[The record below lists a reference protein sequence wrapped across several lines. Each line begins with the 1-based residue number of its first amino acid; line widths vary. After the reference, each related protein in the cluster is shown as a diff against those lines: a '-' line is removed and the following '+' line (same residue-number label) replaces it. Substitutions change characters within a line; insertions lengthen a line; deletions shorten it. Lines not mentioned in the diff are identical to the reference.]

1 MSRDRRVIA
10 LALGIFA
17 LITSGVFLYGTN
29 LTSGSTNNEKFHRE
43 KFHQRVRNALA
54 ELNFSPGKSQDN
66 INDSTN
72 KLAKFIN
79 YRSGIKLSKET
90 KDLLSSKEKKSQTES
105 KRITQTQ
112 LAEALTTVAFEK
124 LAVLSDSDIDAM
136 ADNLRGFKTPG
147 VSDAD
152 SDFRGFVKLRANGEG
167 MMEPA
172 DFVKR
177 LKNARADEI
186 DYQNQTGA
194 AANVKSPL
202 YRRTLRDRLNT
213 EITNRANYLAASS
226 PDFFNGSTNND
237 LTPTQALL
245 LTYSIVTND
254 SLAGNQTD
262 LQLKME
268 ENQRIIVQHL
278 KRPFPSPQN
287 QHAYGV
293 NGYMF
298 STPSDLLLD
307 DAAITRVLNLAGE
320 EEGL

>member
-1 MSRDRRVIA
+1 MFKDKRAIA
-10 LALGIFA
+10 LALGIFV
-17 LITSGVFLYGTN
+17 LIISGVFLYRTN
-29 LTSGSTNNEKFHRE
+29 LTSGSTHEE
-43 KFHQRVRNALA
+43 EFHQKVRNALA

-66 INDSTN
+66 INASTN

-90 KDLLSSKEKKSQTES
+90 KDFLSSKEKKAQTES

-112 LAEALTTVAFEK
+112 LAEALTTVACEK

-136 ADNLRGFKTPG
+136 ADNLRGFKTPE
-147 VSDAD
+147 VSAAYP
-152 SDFRGFVKLRANGEG
+152 DFRETVKLRANGEG
-167 MMEPA
+167 TMEPA

-194 AANVKSPL
+194 TASVKSPL
-202 YRRTLRDRLNT
+202 YRMALRNRLNT
-213 EITNRANYLAASS
+213 EITKRANYLAASS

-254 SLAGNQTD
+254 SLAGNQIE
-262 LQLKME
+262 LQSRME
-268 ENQRIIVQHL
+268 EKQQIIVQHL

-293 NGYMF
+293 NGYIF

-307 DAAITRVLNLAGE
+307 DAVMTRVLNLAGE